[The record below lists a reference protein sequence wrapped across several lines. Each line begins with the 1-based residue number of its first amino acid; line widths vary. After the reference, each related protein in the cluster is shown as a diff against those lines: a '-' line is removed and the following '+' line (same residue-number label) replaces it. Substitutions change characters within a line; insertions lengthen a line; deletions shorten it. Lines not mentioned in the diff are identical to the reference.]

1 MDRGEDKRKRKEKCL
16 TKVETMTS
24 TERGGTYSGKKRTER
39 RGRESRVYIYSPSP
53 PPPETF
59 NDHGT
64 AQGRKSF
71 THNQQHTYIV

>member
-24 TERGGTYSGKKRTER
+24 TERGGTYSGKKRTEK
-39 RGRESRVYIYSPSP
+39 GGESRVYIFIP
-53 PPPETF
+53 PPPPSPETF